1 MQGSKGTSQRT
12 RRDQGNATE
21 KGRVIDMRAWKAKRR
36 SDRFRQKRSRFD
48 ALVWLTACL
57 SAAAAVS
64 ALIGCIPFAG
74 QVNSILLAWLF
85 AVLSAALGSILFALG
100 RRYARLLLTV
110 DVLAMAVSFVAA
122 FVLYVQLPR

>member
-36 SDRFRQKRSRFD
+36 SDRFRQQRSRFD
-48 ALVWLTACL
+48 GLVWLTAGL

-74 QVNSILLAWLF
+74 QVKSILLAWLF
-85 AVLSAALGSILFALG
+85 AVVGAALGSVLFALG
-100 RRYARLLLTV
+100 RKYARLLLTV
-110 DVLAMAVSFVAA
+110 DVLCMAVSFVAA